1 MIPTGPSAWDI
12 PQHKIY
18 LAVPF
23 RPSLLEQTYLMQVAM
38 AYSID
43 WKSADDRRD
52 LVHLAVQSV
61 AEGQLVILP
70 TETSYVLACSPLHP
84 IAVEKLLRIHE
95 QKLIGEPVLFLRSP
109 SELRDYVPHPSIV
122 AQRVA
127 TRLWPGPLILQ
138 LALQHPDSLIRQ
150 FPRALQEYISSR
162 DGEIG
167 FRVASHPAIHEIQ
180 KLCAGPLLTAE
191 IITPSQS
198 YAFDSQAA
206 SSVVG
211 RFAGLVVDDASTS
224 FSEPATLLA
233 TENNHCRVLREGAVT
248 NSEVRRAT
256 SMIIL
261 LVCTGNTCRS
271 PMAQVLL
278 QHKLKERFARFFE
291 TEVPPAL
298 ALSAGTN
305 ASSGSGASHEAVQ
318 AMKSRGLDL
327 TQHASRQV
335 NLDLLQSAD
344 IVLTMTQNHRQAI
357 LTRWPHFTPKVLSLS
372 STGRDV
378 ADPYGGSQQVYLA
391 AAAEIEHF
399 LDEFMEQIDEH
410 WLAQW
415 D

>member
-1 MIPTGPSAWDI
+1 
-12 PQHKIY
+12 
-18 LAVPF
+18 
-23 RPSLLEQTYLMQVAM
+23 M

-95 QKLIGEPVLFLRSP
+95 QAFIGEPVLFLRSP

-122 AQRVA
+122 TQRVA
-127 TRLWPGPLILQ
+127 TRLWPGPFVLQ
-138 LALQHPDSLIRQ
+138 LALQHPDSLIRR
-150 FPRALQEYISSR
+150 FPASLQGYIESR
-162 DGEIG
+162 DSEIG

-180 KLCAGPLLTAE
+180 KLCAGPLLAAE
-191 IITPSQS
+191 IITSNNKH
-198 YAFDSQAA
+198 AIDSQAA
-206 SSVVG
+206 SASVG
-211 RFAGLVVDDASTS
+211 RFAGLIVDDSATS
-224 FSEPATLLA
+224 LGEPATLLA
-233 TENNHCRVLREGAVT
+233 TANNHCRILREGAVT
-248 NSEVRRAT
+248 AAEVRRAT

-278 QHKLKERFARFFE
+278 QNKLKGRFAKFFE
-291 TEVPPAL
+291 ADVPPVF

-327 TQHASRQV
+327 TQHSSRQV
-335 NLDLLQSAD
+335 NQDLLQTAD
-344 IVLTMTQNHRQAI
+344 LVLTMTQNHRQAI
-357 LTRWPHFTPKVLSLS
+357 LTRWPHFTPKVLPLS
-372 STGRDV
+372 SNGRDV

-399 LDEFMEQIDEH
+399 LDEFVEQIDEH

>member
-1 MIPTGPSAWDI
+1 
-12 PQHKIY
+12 
-18 LAVPF
+18 
-23 RPSLLEQTYLMQVAM
+23 M

-43 WKSADDRRD
+43 WKSVDDRRD
-52 LVHLAVQSV
+52 LVHLAVQAA

-95 QKLIGEPVLFLRSP
+95 QGLIGEPVLFLRSP
-109 SELRDYVPHPSIV
+109 SEIRDYVPHPSIV
-122 AQRVA
+122 AQRIA

-138 LALQHPDSLIRQ
+138 LGLQHPDSLIRQ
-150 FPRALQEYISSR
+150 FPGSLQGYIESR
-162 DGEIG
+162 DNEIG

-191 IITPSQS
+191 IITPDKNF
-198 YAFDSQAA
+198 AFDSPTAISA
-206 SSVVG
+206 VG
-211 RFAGLVVDDASTS
+211 RFAGLVAEDAPTALGA
-224 FSEPATLLA
+224 PATLLA
-233 TENNHCRVLREGAVT
+233 TENNHCRILREGAIS
-248 NSEVRRAT
+248 NAEVRRAT

-278 QHKLKERFARFFE
+278 QNKLKERFAKFFE
-291 TEVPPAL
+291 ADVPPAF

-305 ASSGSGASHEAVQ
+305 ASAGSNASHEAVQ

-335 NLDLLQSAD
+335 NQDLLQTAD
-344 IVLTMTQNHRQAI
+344 LVLTMTQNHRQAI
-357 LTRWPHFTPKVLSLS
+357 LSRWPHFSPKVMPLS
-372 STGRDV
+372 SNGRDV

-399 LDEFMEQIDEH
+399 LDEFIEQLDEH

>member
-1 MIPTGPSAWDI
+1 
-12 PQHKIY
+12 
-18 LAVPF
+18 
-23 RPSLLEQTYLMQVAM
+23 M

-43 WKSADDRRD
+43 WKSVDDRRD
-52 LVHLAVQSV
+52 LVHLAVQAA

-95 QKLIGEPVLFLRSP
+95 QGLIGEPVLFLRSP
-109 SELRDYVPHPSIV
+109 SEIRDYAPHPSIV
-122 AQRVA
+122 AQRIA

-138 LALQHPDSLIRQ
+138 LGLQHPDSLIRQ
-150 FPRALQEYISSR
+150 FPGSLQDYIESR
-162 DGEIG
+162 DNEIG

-191 IITPSQS
+191 ILTPDKKF
-198 YAFDSQAA
+198 AFDSQTAI
-206 SSVVG
+206 SVVG
-211 RFAGLVVDDASTS
+211 RFAGLIAEDAPTS
-224 FSEPATLLA
+224 LSAPATLLA
-233 TENNHCRVLREGAVT
+233 TENNHCRILREGAIS
-248 NSEVRRAT
+248 NAEVRRAT

-278 QHKLKERFARFFE
+278 QSKLKERFAKFFE
-291 TEVPPAL
+291 ADVPPAF

-305 ASSGSGASHEAVQ
+305 ASAGSGASHEAVQ

-335 NLDLLQSAD
+335 NQDLLQTAD
-344 IVLTMTQNHRQAI
+344 LVLTMTQNHRQAI
-357 LTRWPHFTPKVLSLS
+357 LSRWPHFTPKVMPLS
-372 STGRDV
+372 SNGRDV

-399 LDEFMEQIDEH
+399 LDEFIEQLDEH

>member
-1 MIPTGPSAWDI
+1 
-12 PQHKIY
+12 
-18 LAVPF
+18 
-23 RPSLLEQTYLMQVAM
+23 M

-43 WKSADDRRD
+43 WKSVDDRRD
-52 LVHLAVQSV
+52 LVHLAVQAA

-95 QKLIGEPVLFLRSP
+95 QGLIGEPVLFLRSP
-109 SELRDYVPHPSIV
+109 SEIRDYAPHPSIV
-122 AQRVA
+122 AQRIA

-138 LALQHPDSLIRQ
+138 LGLQHPDSLIRQ
-150 FPRALQEYISSR
+150 FPGSLQDYIESR
-162 DGEIG
+162 DNEIG

-191 IITPSQS
+191 ILTPDKKF
-198 YAFDSQAA
+198 AFDSQTAI
-206 SSVVG
+206 SVVG
-211 RFAGLVVDDASTS
+211 RFAGLIAEDAPASLGA
-224 FSEPATLLA
+224 PATLLA
-233 TENNHCRVLREGAVT
+233 TENNHCRILREGAIS
-248 NSEVRRAT
+248 NAEVRRAT

-278 QHKLKERFARFFE
+278 QSKLKERFAKFFE
-291 TEVPPAL
+291 ADVPPAF

-305 ASSGSGASHEAVQ
+305 ASAGSSASHEAVQ

-335 NLDLLQSAD
+335 NQDLLQTAD
-344 IVLTMTQNHRQAI
+344 LVLTMTQNHRQAI
-357 LTRWPHFTPKVLSLS
+357 LSRWPHFTPKVMPLS
-372 STGRDV
+372 SNGRDV

-399 LDEFMEQIDEH
+399 LDEFIEQLDEH

>member
-1 MIPTGPSAWDI
+1 
-12 PQHKIY
+12 
-18 LAVPF
+18 
-23 RPSLLEQTYLMQVAM
+23 M

-95 QKLIGEPVLFLRSP
+95 QAFIGEPVLFLRSP

-122 AQRVA
+122 TQRVA
-127 TRLWPGPLILQ
+127 TRLWPGPFVLQ
-138 LALQHPDSLIRQ
+138 LALQHPDSLIRR
-150 FPRALQEYISSR
+150 FPASLQGYIESR
-162 DGEIG
+162 DSEIG

-180 KLCAGPLLTAE
+180 KLCAGPLLAAE
-191 IITPSQS
+191 IMTSNNKHAI
-198 YAFDSQAA
+198 DSQAA
-206 SSVVG
+206 SASVG
-211 RFAGLVVDDASTS
+211 RFAGLIVDDSATS
-224 FSEPATLLA
+224 LGEPATLLA
-233 TENNHCRVLREGAVT
+233 TANNHCRILREGAVT
-248 NSEVRRAT
+248 AAEVRRAT

-278 QHKLKERFARFFE
+278 QNKLKERFAKFFE
-291 TEVPPAL
+291 ADVPPVF

-327 TQHASRQV
+327 TQHSSRQV
-335 NLDLLQSAD
+335 NQDLLQTAD
-344 IVLTMTQNHRQAI
+344 LVLTMTQNHRQAI
-357 LTRWPHFTPKVLSLS
+357 LTRWPHFTPKVLPLS
-372 STGRDV
+372 SNGRDV

-399 LDEFMEQIDEH
+399 LDEFVEQIDEH